1 MNIYRMQTLANNCWA
16 KYIGASH
23 VYNDEHGRELELHIT
38 IPAHSFNSADFPY
51 NSELS
56 ITLIFDEYSYDSF
69 REFLLDPIK
78 YCDHLNELGA
88 LNIDSLMYNG
98 IEVRYYDGDKFKIGA
113 FEFSF

>member
-38 IPAHSFNSADFPY
+38 IPVHTWYSADY
-51 NSELS
+51 SYGNELS
-56 ITLIFDEYSYDSF
+56 LTLIFDEYSYDSF

-88 LNIDSLMYNG
+88 LNIDSRIFNG
-98 IEVRYYDGDKFKIGA
+98 FEMEYSA
-113 FEFSF
+113 F